1 MDDQQGV
8 DPAAA
13 AATRVQCAARV
24 RLARGARARAAEAQ
38 RQHNARVEGLIEG
51 LNSAI
56 DQVNVRVERV

>member
-8 DPAAA
+8 DPAA

-56 DQVNVRVERV
+56 DQVNARVRKCV

>member
-56 DQVNVRVERV
+56 DQVHVRVERV